1 MVSVASHGQEAQVR
15 TDPFDMIVVGG
26 GINGTGI
33 ARDAALRGLR
43 VLLIDKS
50 DVSAGTT
57 SWSSRLIHGGL
68 RYLEYAEIG
77 LVRESLM
84 ERERLLRIAPHL
96 VRPLALTLPIYDY
109 HKRGP
114 FMIRLGMIA
123 YDLLSIGKSLPGHK
137 MYDRAG
143 ALAHEPGLN
152 SDGLLAAARYYDAQ
166 IEFPERISVE
176 NMLDAAAHGAEILTH
191 TRVDE
196 LVIEGNAVRGVRY
209 VDQLTGERG
218 AAGATVTVNVAG
230 PWVDTVLAGLGIGEK
245 PERLIGGT
253 KGSHIIVAPFP
264 GAPDDALYIEA
275 KQDGRPYFI
284 IPWNGLYLIGT
295 TDVRYE
301 GDPDRIVPGEAEI
314 AYLLAEANIAIPGAN
329 LQRHDVLYAYAG
341 LRPLPYQRAGVE
353 SAITRRHIV
362 RDHAP
367 DVEGLISIVGGK
379 LTTFRNLARQTVDAV
394 GKKLDRPLPASRTG
408 RLPLPGGVDRFSAF
422 ARQFHRERPS
432 WLSQRSAE
440 CLLRIYGVRARQV
453 VALAE
458 EEPHLRNV
466 VSDGSGM
473 IAAGVVFGF
482 TSEKARTLTDALMRR
497 SMIGYD
503 EDAGFGALDASA
515 DACAQFFG
523 WSEDRTASE
532 YAAYREYMTRFLPR
546 ALTDISGDPGRKQ
559 AKPVI
564 YSDSRNIYP

>member
-1 MVSVASHGQEAQVR
+1 MTVRGESAQSG
-15 TDPFDMIVVGG
+15 TESFDMIVVGA

-43 VLLIDKS
+43 VMLIDKS

-114 FMIRLGMIA
+114 LMIRLGMIA
-123 YDLLSIGKSLPGHK
+123 YDLLSIGKSVPGHR
-137 MYDRAG
+137 MYDSAG
-143 ALAHEPGLN
+143 ALVHEPGLN
-152 SDGLLAAARYYDAQ
+152 PSGLRAAARYYDAQ
-166 IEFPERISVE
+166 VEFPERISVE
-176 NMLDAAAHGAEILTH
+176 NMLDAVAHGAQVRTH

-196 LVIEGNAVRGVRY
+196 LVIEGNVVRGVRY

-218 AAGATVTVNVAG
+218 TATAAVTVNVAG
-230 PWVDTVLAGLGIGEK
+230 PWVDAVLAGLGMGEG

-253 KGSHIIVAPFP
+253 KGSHIIVEPFP

-301 GDPDRIVPGEAEI
+301 GDPDRVVPGEDEI
-314 AYLLAEANIAIPGAN
+314 AYLLAETNIAIPGAN
-329 LQRHDVLYAYAG
+329 LQREDVAYVYAG
-341 LRPLPYQRAGVE
+341 LRPLPYQQSGLE

-379 LTTFRNLARQTVDAV
+379 LTTFRNLARQAVDVA
-394 GKKLDRPLPASRTG
+394 GRKLGHSLPASRTG
-408 RLPLPGGVDRFSAF
+408 RLPLPGGVERFSAF
-422 ARQFHRERPS
+422 ARQFHRERPA
-432 WLSQRSAE
+432 WLSQQSGE

-458 EEPHLRNV
+458 QEPHLRAV
-466 VSDGSGM
+466 VGDGSGM
-473 IAAGVVFGF
+473 IAAGVVFAF
-482 TSEKARTLTDALMRR
+482 TAEKARTLTDALMRR

-515 DACAQFFG
+515 AACVRSLG
-523 WSEDRTASE
+523 WSQDRSE
-532 YAAYREYMTRFLPR
+532 QERAAYREYMTRFLPR
-546 ALTDISGDPGRKQ
+546 ALTDVRGAPDREQ
-559 AKPVI
+559 AEPVA
-564 YSDSRNIYP
+564 

>member
-1 MVSVASHGQEAQVR
+1 MTVRGESAQSG
-15 TDPFDMIVVGG
+15 TESFDMIVVGA

-43 VLLIDKS
+43 VMLIDKS

-114 FMIRLGMIA
+114 LMIRLGMIA
-123 YDLLSIGKSLPGHK
+123 YDLLSIGKSVPGHR
-137 MYDRAG
+137 MYDSAG
-143 ALAHEPGLN
+143 ALVHEPGLN
-152 SDGLLAAARYYDAQ
+152 PSGLRAAARYYDAQ
-166 IEFPERISVE
+166 VEFPERISVE
-176 NMLDAAAHGAEILTH
+176 NMLDAVAHGAQVRTH

-196 LVIEGNAVRGVRY
+196 LVIEGNVVRGVRY

-218 AAGATVTVNVAG
+218 TATAAVTVNVAG
-230 PWVDTVLAGLGIGEK
+230 PWVDAVLAGLGMGEG

-253 KGSHIIVAPFP
+253 KGSHIIVEPFP

-301 GDPDRIVPGEAEI
+301 GDPDRVVPGEDEI
-314 AYLLAEANIAIPGAN
+314 AYLLAETNIAIPGAN
-329 LQRHDVLYAYAG
+329 LQREDVAYVYAG
-341 LRPLPYQRAGVE
+341 LRPLPYQQSGLE

-379 LTTFRNLARQTVDAV
+379 LTTFRNLARQAVDVA
-394 GKKLDRPLPASRTG
+394 GRKLGHSLPASRTG
-408 RLPLPGGVDRFSAF
+408 RLPLPGGVERFSAF
-422 ARQFHRERPS
+422 ARQFHRERPA
-432 WLSQRSAE
+432 WLSQQSGE
-440 CLLRIYGVRARQV
+440 CLLRIYGVRARRV

-458 EEPHLRNV
+458 QEPHLRAV
-466 VSDGSGM
+466 VGDGSGM
-473 IAAGVVFGF
+473 IAAGVVFAF
-482 TSEKARTLTDALMRR
+482 TAEKARTLTDALMRR

-515 DACAQFFG
+515 AACVRSLG
-523 WSEDRTASE
+523 WSQDRSE
-532 YAAYREYMTRFLPR
+532 QERAAYREYMTRFLPR
-546 ALTDISGDPGRKQ
+546 ALTDVRGAPDREQ
-559 AKPVI
+559 AEPVA
-564 YSDSRNIYP
+564 

>member
-1 MVSVASHGQEAQVR
+1 MALRDELAQ
-15 TDPFDMIVVGG
+15 TWSEPFDMIVVGG

-109 HKRGP
+109 HKRSP
-114 FMIRLGMIA
+114 LMIRLGMIA
-123 YDLLSIGKSLPGHK
+123 YDLLSLGKSVPGHR
-137 MYDRAG
+137 MFDRAG

-152 SDGLLAAARYYDAQ
+152 PTGLRAAARYYDAQ
-166 IEFPERISVE
+166 VEFPERISVE
-176 NMLDAAAHGAEILTH
+176 NMLDAVAHGAEILTH

-196 LVIEGNAVRGVRY
+196 LLIEGNAVHGVRY

-218 AAGATVTVNVAG
+218 TAVAAVTVNVAG
-230 PWVDTVLAGLGIGEK
+230 PWVDTVVAGLGMGEE

-253 KGSHIIVAPFP
+253 KGSHIIVEPFP
-264 GAPDDALYIEA
+264 GAPADALYIEA

-301 GDPDRIVPGEAEI
+301 GDPDRVVPGEDEI
-314 AYLLAEANIAIPGAN
+314 AYLLAETNIAIPGAN
-329 LQRHDVLYAYAG
+329 LQREDVAYVYAG
-341 LRPLPYQRAGVE
+341 LRPLPYQQSGLE

-367 DVEGLISIVGGK
+367 DVDGLISIVGGK
-379 LTTFRNLARQTVDAV
+379 LTTFRNLARQTVDLA
-394 GKKLDRPLPASRTG
+394 GKKVGRSLPASRTG
-408 RLPLPGGVDRFSAF
+408 RLPLPGGVERFSAF
-422 ARQFHRERPS
+422 ARQFHRERPA
-432 WLSQRSAE
+432 WLSQQSGE
-440 CLLRIYGVRARQV
+440 CLLRIYGVRARRV
-453 VALAE
+453 VALADQ
-458 EEPHLRNV
+458 EPHLRSV

-482 TSEKARTLTDALMRR
+482 TDEKARTLTDALMRR
-497 SMIGYD
+497 AMVGYD

-515 DACAQFFG
+515 DACVRSLG
-523 WSEDRTASE
+523 WSEDRSE
-532 YAAYREYMTRFLPR
+532 REREAYIGYMTRFLPR
-546 ALTDISGDPGRKQ
+546 ALVETSADPGGEQ
-559 AKPVI
+559 
-564 YSDSRNIYP
+564 SDASDTWRSPGSRP

>member
-1 MVSVASHGQEAQVR
+1 MVPVASQREVAQR
-15 TDPFDMIVVGG
+15 RPGSFDMIVVGG

-96 VRPLALTLPIYDY
+96 VRPLALTLPIYDH

-114 FMIRLGMIA
+114 FLIRLGMIA
-123 YDLLSIGKSLPGHK
+123 YDLLSVGKSLPGHR

-152 SDGLLAAARYYDAQ
+152 PDGLRGAARYYDAQ

-176 NMLDAAAHGAEILTH
+176 NMLDAVAHGATVLTH

-196 LVIEGNAVRGVRY
+196 LVIEGNTVRGVHY
-209 VDQLTGERG
+209 VDQLTGEKGSATG
-218 AAGATVTVNVAG
+218 AVTVNVAG
-230 PWVDTVLAGLGIGEK
+230 PWVDTVLAGLGMGTE

-301 GDPDRIVPGEAEI
+301 GDFDRVVPSEEEI
-314 AYLLAEANIAIPGAN
+314 AYLLAEANIAIPDAN
-329 LQRHDVLYAYAG
+329 LRRGDVAYAYAG
-341 LRPLPYQRAGVE
+341 LRPLPYQRSGLE

-379 LTTFRNLARQTVDAV
+379 LTTFRNLARQTVDAA
-394 GKKLDRPLPASRTG
+394 GKKLGHPLPPSRTG
-408 RLPLPGGVDRFSAF
+408 RLPLPGGVDLFSAF
-422 ARQFHRERPS
+422 ARQFHRERPE
-432 WLSQRSAE
+432 WLSELSAE

-453 VALAE
+453 VALADA
-458 EEPHLRNV
+458 EPYLRTV
-466 VSDGSGM
+466 ASTGSGM
-473 IAAGVVFGF
+473 ITAGVVFGF
-482 TSEKARTLTDALMRR
+482 TAENARTLTDALMRR

-503 EDAGFGALDASA
+503 EDAGAGALDASA
-515 DACAQFFG
+515 DACARALG
-523 WSEDRTASE
+523 WSEDRRASE
-532 YAAYREYMTRFLPR
+532 RAAFLDYMTRFLPR
-546 ALTDISGDPGRKQ
+546 AAMDG
-559 AKPVI
+559 
-564 YSDSRNIYP
+564 